1 MATTLVSPSRVMTNE
16 CSRLKLVPEDI
27 LIVEDDE

>member
-1 MATTLVSPSRVMTNE
+1 MASTLVGPSRVMTNA

-27 LIVEDDE
+27 LLVEDDQ